1 MAYVPRSTICDPWSA
16 TPDSQSPSRDP
27 RPLIRNPRPII
38 RLHLVG
44 LLLHLRTKMRVK
56 YKTKIRIVLLLFLL
70 LLLCSFFSWT
80 GSSSFDTM
88 VCFYIRGI
96 EDFSFSQSGC
106 SWRFSDGRCILLLVR
121 LILWGTAAYGNLPP
135 IEVVPLSINGK
146 IVLVAI
152 DNRRLACFVIAQ
164 IQLGNKRKVSVP
176 VKFTC
181 INELCGRTLRCYHR
195 TAMMGIRR
203 RIRIRR

>member
-1 MAYVPRSTICDPWSA
+1 
-16 TPDSQSPSRDP
+16 
-27 RPLIRNPRPII
+27 
-38 RLHLVG
+38 
-44 LLLHLRTKMRVK
+44 
-56 YKTKIRIVLLLFLL
+56 
-70 LLLCSFFSWT
+70 
-80 GSSSFDTM
+80 M

-96 EDFSFSQSGC
+96 GDFSFSQSGC

-164 IQLGNKRKVSVP
+164 IQLGNKRKVIVP

-181 INELCGRTLRCYHR
+181 INELCGRRLRRYRR
-195 TAMMGIRR
+195 TARLGIRPQ
-203 RIRIRR
+203 IRIRGHRSSLIRGPYLPVLGPIGPRWACRTQGIPEGLQLDSDTRDSQRMCEVCHIVA